1 VKMDKKEY
9 ITKFENKIKEVLC
22 EIPSISIEKTKKDVR
37 ISPLFQADL
46 IMEIFLNNKRKN
58 IIVEIKTVGEP
69 RYIRSAVQQL
79 SSYLKKTIDA
89 YGIIA
94 SPYISEKTGEIC
106 KEGNIGYIDLSG
118 NCVLSF
124 DTIYI
129 EKKNYKSIACRK
141 RDLKSLFSKKT
152 TRLLRILLS
161 RLEKIW
167 TQTNLSNESNVSIGL
182 TNRVIKRLYDLE
194 YIDLDQNKKIS
205 LKNPTKLLDL
215 WRENYSYLN
224 NEVQGFYS
232 PLSRKEFEERLIE
245 YMSKRNIDK
254 YAFTLFSGAELISP
268 FVRTNQ
274 TFFYFSGDRE
284 KLTKEN
290 QIKPVTSGANVI
302 ILNPYDEGV
311 FYGIQKVQKR
321 NVVSNIQ
328 LYLDLYNYK
337 GRGREQAEYLREKAI
352 KF

>member
-1 VKMDKKEY
+1 MNKKEY
-9 ITKFENKIKEVLC
+9 LIQLENKIREVLC

-37 ISPLFQADL
+37 ISSLFQADL
-46 IMEIFLNNKRKN
+46 VLEIFLNSKKKN

-79 SSYLKKTIDA
+79 SSYLKKTSDT

-94 SPYISEKTGEIC
+94 APYMSEKTGEIC
-106 KEGNIGYIDLSG
+106 KEENIGYIDLSG
-118 NCVLSF
+118 NCFLSF

-129 EKKNYKSIACRK
+129 EKKNYKSIVSRK
-141 RDLKSLFSKKT
+141 GDLKSLFSKKT
-152 TRLLRILLS
+152 TRLLRILLT
-161 RLEKIW
+161 RLEKVW
-167 TQTNLSNESNVSIGL
+167 TQISLSNESNVSIGL
-182 TNRVIKRLYDLE
+182 TNRVIKKLYEFE
-194 YIDLDQNKKIS
+194 YIDFDQNKKIS
-205 LKNPTKLLDL
+205 LKNATKLLDL
-215 WRENYSYLN
+215 WRENYSYLI

-232 PLSRKEFEERLIE
+232 PLSRKEFEGRLIE
-245 YMSKRNIDK
+245 YMSKRNIDR

-274 TFFYFSGDRE
+274 TFFYFSGNIE
-284 KLTKEN
+284 KLTKETEL
-290 QIKPVTSGANVI
+290 KPITSGANVI
-302 ILNPYDEGV
+302 ILKPYDEGV
-311 FYGIQKVQKR
+311 YYGIQKVQKR

-337 GRGREQAEYLREKAI
+337 GRGREQAEHLREKAL

>member
-1 VKMDKKEY
+1 MEKKEY
-9 ITKFENKIKEVLC
+9 ITKLENKIKEVLC

-46 IMEIFLNNKRKN
+46 IIEIFLNNKKKN
-58 IIVEIKTVGEP
+58 IVVEIKTVGEP

-79 SSYLKKTIDA
+79 SSYLRKTIDV

-94 SPYISEKTGEIC
+94 APYISEKTGEVC
-106 KEGNIGYIDLSG
+106 KEANIGYIDLSG
-118 NCVLSF
+118 NCFLSF
-124 DTIYI
+124 DSIYI
-129 EKKNYKSIACRK
+129 EKKNFISIVSGK
-141 RDLKSLFSKKT
+141 RELKSLFSKKT
-152 TRLLRILLS
+152 TRLLRVLLA
-161 RLEKIW
+161 RPEEIW
-167 TQTNLSNESNVSIGL
+167 TQISLSNESNVSIGL

-205 LKNPTKLLDL
+205 LKNPSKLLDL

-245 YMSKRNIDK
+245 YMSKKNTEG
-254 YAFTLFSGAELISP
+254 YAFTLFTAGELISP

-274 TFFYFSGDRE
+274 TFFYFSDNIE
-284 KLTKEN
+284 KLIKETGL
-290 QIKPVTSGANVI
+290 KPVTSGANVI
-302 ILNPYDEGV
+302 ILKPYDEGV

-352 KF
+352 KL

>member
-1 VKMDKKEY
+1 MNEKEY
-9 ITKFENKIKEVLC
+9 IIEFEKKLKEVLC
-22 EIPSISIEKTKKDVR
+22 EIPSISIEKTKKDVI
-37 ISPLFQADL
+37 ISPLFRADL
-46 IMEIFLNNKRKN
+46 VLEIFLKSKKKN

-94 SPYISEKTGEIC
+94 APYISEKTGEIC
-106 KEGNIGYIDLSG
+106 KEANIGYIDLSG
-118 NCVLSF
+118 NCFLSF
-124 DTIYI
+124 NSIYI
-129 EKKNYKSIACRK
+129 EKKHYKSIVSRK
-141 RDLKSLFSKKT
+141 RELKSLFSRKT
-152 TRLLRILLS
+152 TRFLRILLA
-161 RLEKIW
+161 RPEKVW
-167 TQTNLSNESNVSIGL
+167 TQISLSNESNVSIGL

-232 PLSRKEFEERLIE
+232 PMSRKEFEERLIE
-245 YMSKRNIDK
+245 YMSKRNIDR
-254 YAFTLFSGAELISP
+254 YALTLFSGAELISP
-268 FVRTNQ
+268 FVRTSQ
-274 TFFYFSGDRE
+274 IFFYFSGNRE
-284 KLTKEN
+284 YLTKETEL
-290 QIKPVTSGANVI
+290 KPVTSGANII
-302 ILNPYDEGV
+302 ILKPYDEGV
-311 FYGIQKVQKR
+311 YYGIQKVRKR
-321 NVVSNIQ
+321 NVVSSIQ

>member
-1 VKMDKKEY
+1 MNEKEY
-9 ITKFENKIKEVLC
+9 IIESEKKIKEVLC

-37 ISPLFQADL
+37 ISPLFRADL
-46 IMEIFLNNKRKN
+46 VLEIFLNNKKKN

-79 SSYLKKTIDA
+79 SSYLKRTIDA
-89 YGIIA
+89 YGVIA
-94 SPYISEKTGEIC
+94 APYISEKTGEIC
-106 KEGNIGYIDLSG
+106 KEASIGYIDLSG
-118 NCVLSF
+118 NCFLSF
-124 DTIYI
+124 ESIYI
-129 EKKNYKSIACRK
+129 EKKNYKSIVYRK
-141 RDLKSLFSKKT
+141 KDLKSLFSKKT
-152 TRLLRILLS
+152 TRLLRILLIRPES
-161 RLEKIW
+161 VW
-167 TQTNLSNESNVSIGL
+167 TQISLSNESNVSIGL
-182 TNRVIKRLYDLE
+182 INRVIKKLYELE

-232 PLSRKEFEERLIE
+232 PLSWKEYEERLVE
-245 YMSKRNIDK
+245 YMSKRNIDR

-268 FVRTNQ
+268 FVKTRQ
-274 TFFYFSGDRE
+274 IFFYFSGNRE
-284 KLTKEN
+284 HLTKETEL
-290 QIKPVTSGANVI
+290 KPVTSGANII
-302 ILNPYDEGV
+302 ILKPYDEGIY
-311 FYGIQKVQKR
+311 YGIQKVQKR

>member
-1 VKMDKKEY
+1 MDKKEY

-22 EIPSISIEKTKKDVR
+22 DIPLISIEKTKKYVR
-37 ISPLFQADL
+37 IAPLFQADL
-46 IMEIFLNNKRKN
+46 ILEIFLNNKKKN
-58 IIVEIKTVGEP
+58 IVVEIKTVGEP

-106 KEGNIGYIDLSG
+106 KEGNIGYIDLTG
-118 NCVLSF
+118 NCFLSF

-129 EKKNYKSIACRK
+129 EKKNYKSIVYRK
-141 RDLKSLFSKKT
+141 RELKSLFSKKT
-152 TRLLRILLS
+152 SRFLRILLT
-161 RLEKIW
+161 RPEKVW
-167 TQTNLSNESNVSIGL
+167 TQISLSNESNASIGL
-182 TNRVIKRLYDLE
+182 TNRVIKRLYELE

-215 WRENYSYLN
+215 WRENYSYSN

-245 YMSKRNIDK
+245 YMSKRNIER

-274 TFFYFSGDRE
+274 TFFYFSGNRE

-321 NVVSNIQ
+321 NLVSNIQ

>member
-1 VKMDKKEY
+1 MEKKEY
-9 ITKFENKIKEVLC
+9 ITKLENKIKEVLY

-46 IMEIFLNNKRKN
+46 IIEIFLNNKKKN
-58 IIVEIKTVGEP
+58 IVVEIETVGEP

-79 SSYLKKTIDA
+79 SSYLRKTIDV

-94 SPYISEKTGEIC
+94 AAYISEKTGEVC
-106 KEGNIGYIDLSG
+106 KEANIGYIDLSG
-118 NCVLSF
+118 NCFLSF
-124 DTIYI
+124 DSIYI
-129 EKKNYKSIACRK
+129 EKKYFISIVSRK
-141 RDLKSLFSKKT
+141 RELKSLFSKKT
-152 TRLLRILLS
+152 TRLLRVLLA
-161 RLEKIW
+161 RPEEIW
-167 TQTNLSNESNVSIGL
+167 TQTSLSNESNVSIGL

-205 LKNPTKLLDL
+205 LKNPSKLLDL

-245 YMSKRNIDK
+245 YMSKKNTEG
-254 YAFTLFSGAELISP
+254 YAFTLFTAGELISP

-274 TFFYFSGDRE
+274 TFFYFSDNIE
-284 KLTKEN
+284 KLIKETEL
-290 QIKPVTSGANVI
+290 KPVTSGANVI
-302 ILNPYDEGV
+302 ILKPYDEGV

-352 KF
+352 KL